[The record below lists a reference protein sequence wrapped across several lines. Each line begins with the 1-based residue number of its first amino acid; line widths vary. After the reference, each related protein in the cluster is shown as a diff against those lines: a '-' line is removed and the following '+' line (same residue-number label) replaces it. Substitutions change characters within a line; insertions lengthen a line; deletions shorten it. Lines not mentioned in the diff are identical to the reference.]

1 MPPSFSRTCS
11 VRPSG
16 KKALPMPSFRQAVL
30 DLAQSQKAR
39 RGVSLYSRFINRPI
53 GRLLAAAA
61 FKTGMSPNSVTVASA
76 IVTASGL
83 LVLVTGP
90 AGPIRAILAMLLLVL
105 GFALDSADGQVARLT
120 GTSSAT
126 GEWLDHV
133 VDAGKIVAV
142 HGAVLVA
149 AYLHLSVDDAYY
161 LVPLA
166 FQVVAIVTFVGGLLV
181 ELLLKAK
188 KQTTATPDTPSLAR
202 AVVLLPADYGILALS
217 IGLFGWP
224 AVFLPVY
231 ALLLSANAVIM
242 VLLLAKWFRKLQTA
256 AG

>member
-1 MPPSFSRTCS
+1 MTSY
-11 VRPSG
+11 
-16 KKALPMPSFRQAVL
+16 RQAVL

-39 RGVSLYSRFINRPI
+39 RGVSLYSRFINRPL

-61 FKTGMSPNSVTVASA
+61 FKLGMSPNAVTVVSA
-76 IVTASGL
+76 IVTAAGL

-90 AGPIRAILAMLLLVL
+90 AHPARAIIAMLLLVL

-142 HGAVLVA
+142 HGSVLVA
-149 AYLHLSVDDAYY
+149 AYLHLSVDDWYY
-161 LVPLA
+161 LLPLA

-181 ELLLKAK
+181 ELLGRAK
-188 KQTTATPDTPSLAR
+188 KDATRSPDAPSLAR
-202 AVVLLPADYGILALS
+202 ALALLPADYGVLALA

-231 ALLLSANAVIM
+231 AVLLVANAAIMALLLG
-242 VLLLAKWFRKLQTA
+242 KWFSKLRA
-256 AG
+256 ASA